1 MKKGELVTL
10 REKLQPN
17 DAELAYGIASLET
30 WKNPA
35 VIVRSVYEGQIRI
48 SDPFTGKA
56 YATEITPVVDIMI
69 IGKLVQEV
77 PIKILQKMEAKDE

>member
-10 REKLQPN
+10 RSDLQTP
-17 DAELAYGIASLET
+17 DQVLAYGIASVAT
-30 WKNPA
+30 WQNPG
-35 VIVRSVYEGQIRI
+35 VIVRGVYEGQIRLL
-48 SDPFTGKA
+48 DPVTGKS

-77 PIKILQKMEAKDE
+77 PIKILQKAEVKE